1 MTREGH
7 SLSHES
13 PSYKV
18 HDHPH
23 TSIYRYTYTMYNAI
37 TQSRKVKQAL
47 PTFQGYGPTGY
58 RKCKIDICSII
69 CFIAFHSMLLLPI
82 MSLCFFLACFF
93 TYAMI
98 YHFVLGYV

>member
-23 TSIYRYTYTMYNAI
+23 TSIYRCTYTMYNAI

-58 RKCKIDICSII
+58 RKCKIDICHTRGMQPKQSARKIKD
-69 CFIAFHSMLLLPI
+69 LWRGNPD
-82 MSLCFFLACFF
+82 
-93 TYAMI
+93 T
-98 YHFVLGYV
+98 